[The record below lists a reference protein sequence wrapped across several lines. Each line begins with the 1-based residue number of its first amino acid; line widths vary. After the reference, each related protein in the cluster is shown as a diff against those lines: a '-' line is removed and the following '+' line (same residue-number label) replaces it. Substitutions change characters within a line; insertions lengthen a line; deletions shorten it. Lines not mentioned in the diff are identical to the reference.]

1 MSPLRILGLALV
13 AVATTLVA
21 PDIGG
26 AASIPSPACNGG
38 GCGGWFRSNVTVTW
52 SYDPAG
58 VASAPGCGAT
68 TITEDTAG
76 TPVTCTLNY
85 TGGGGTFNSV
95 SVAKDSSPPS
105 VSPSFSRSPDANGWY
120 TSPVAVSFSG
130 DGGPSGISSCTS
142 GTYSGPDSGDA
153 KVTGSC
159 TDGAGN
165 TGSTTVSIH
174 YDGTAPT
181 VTPAPERPP
190 DADGWY
196 NHPVK
201 VAFTGQDGG
210 SGLADCTAPVTYGGP
225 DGNPA
230 KVVGQ
235 CRDAVG
241 HVSAPVAF
249 ELRYDHTK
257 PARPALEVRRT
268 DGAVILSWTKP
279 ADAVRALVVR
289 APGRKGKK
297 PGLVYAG
304 NGLRLVDRS
313 ARAPT
318 KYWYEV
324 RVYDQAG
331 NVASRTLAVQ
341 PATGILAP
349 TAGAAVRRAPLVR
362 WAPVRKARFYNV
374 QLWRGRTK
382 ILTTWPVTP
391 RLRLQDTWTF
401 AGRTQHLQNGR
412 YQLYVW
418 PAFGTLSAPRYGA
431 PVGRVGFTVRR
442 R

>member
-1 MSPLRILGLALV
+1 VAALAGI
-13 AVATTLVA
+13 TA
-21 PDIGG
+21 PGTG
-26 AASIPSPACNGG
+26 RAASIPSAACNGG
-38 GCGGWFRSNVTVTW
+38 GCGGWFRSNVTVT
-52 SYDPAG
+52 
-58 VASAPGCGAT
+58 
-68 TITEDTAG
+68 
-76 TPVTCTLNY
+76 CTL
-85 TGGGGTFNSV
+85 TLSGGGFMGNSV
-95 SVAKDSSPPS
+95 SVRKDSSPPS
-105 VSPSFSRSPDANGWY
+105 VKASFARGPDTNGWY

-142 GTYSGPDSGDA
+142 GTYGGPDGSDA

-165 TGSTTVSIH
+165 TGSTSVSIH
-174 YDGTAPT
+174 FDASAPT
-181 VTPAPERPP
+181 VTPTPERPP

-201 VAFTGQDGG
+201 IAFTGQDAG
-210 SGLADCTAPVTYGGP
+210 SGLADCTAPVTYAGP

-230 KVVGQ
+230 KVVGE

-257 PARPALEVRRT
+257 PARPAIKAKRT
-268 DGAVILSWTKP
+268 GGAVTLSWTKP

-297 PGLVYAG
+297 PGPVYTG
-304 NGLRLVDRS
+304 KGLRLVDRS
-313 ARAPT
+313 AQAPT

-331 NVASRTLAVQ
+331 NVASKTLAVQ

-349 TAGAAVRRAPLVR
+349 AAGAAVRRAPLVR

-382 ILTTWPVTP
+382 ILTTWPTAP
-391 RLRLQDTWTF
+391 KLRLQDNWAF
-401 AGRTQHLQNGR
+401 AGRAQRLRNGR

-418 PAFGTLSAPRYGA
+418 PAFGTLAAPRYGTLI
-431 PVGRVGFTVRR
+431 GRVGFTVRR